1 MEEIGCY
8 VDSSTG
14 KMYKV
19 ERHTKGIPHRPLAGV
34 NTVLD
39 GSCEYKTSCGLD
51 LQELDEDLSSFE
63 FIQIDGVITRVEP
76 A

>member
-19 ERHTKGIPHRPLAGV
+19 ERHTKEIHYRPLADA
-34 NTVLD
+34 NTTLLD
-39 GSCEYKTSCGLD
+39 SYDYKTSCGLD
-51 LQELDEDLSSFE
+51 LEALDDDLSSFE
-63 FIQIDGVITRVEP
+63 VIQIDGVITRV
-76 A
+76 